1 MMKIGV
7 RRRRKGRMFRAAG
20 SRYDK
25 SLVTARFLPGSYSH
39 FILGGFFMNLPQL
52 YYFRKLAQLQHYT
65 KAAKELYITQPSLS
79 DSISSLEQELG
90 ISLFQKEGRNVKL
103 TKYGQE
109 FYGYVNEA
117 LNQLDKG
124 IAVAKSKSGMLGG
137 VIDIGCIP
145 TILGD
150 YMPQAIQNYKAQ
162 RNPKAVFNIYQ
173 GHTTYLLENLKK
185 GKYDIAF
192 CSGTDDPELEF
203 VPILA
208 QRLVLV
214 VRQDHPLAD
223 RESVELGELTEY
235 SLTTYRETLPIGKV
249 VRSVLRKY
257 GVEASFSYDDEI
269 SIGGIVTAT
278 NQAAITADTPYLRQF
293 NQIRKIVISDIPADT
308 RLVYMVYS
316 KKNYM
321 AKATEDFAEFMKEH
335 ERQLPEFMTE
345 QV

>member
-1 MMKIGV
+1 
-7 RRRRKGRMFRAAG
+7 
-20 SRYDK
+20 
-25 SLVTARFLPGSYSH
+25 
-39 FILGGFFMNLPQL
+39 MNLSQL

-109 FYGYVNEA
+109 FYEYVNDA

-124 IAVAKSKSGMLGG
+124 IAVAKSKSGAMGG
-137 VIDIGCIP
+137 MIDIGCIP

-150 YMPQAIQNYKAQ
+150 YMPNAIQNYRVK
-162 RNPKAVFNIYQ
+162 NPKAVFNIYQ
-173 GHTTYLLENLKK
+173 GHTLRLLEELKK

-192 CSGTDDPELEF
+192 CSKVDDPELEF

-208 QRLVLV
+208 QQLILV
-214 VRQDHPLAD
+214 VRNDHPLAL
-223 RESVELGELTEY
+223 RESVEVAELSKY
-235 SLTTYRETLPIGKV
+235 SLTTYRETIPIGKI
-249 VRSVLRKY
+249 VRAVLREK

-269 SIGGIVTAT
+269 SIGGVVTVT
-278 NQAAITADTPYLRQF
+278 NQIAIAADTPYLNQF
-293 NQIRKIVISDIPADT
+293 DQIKKITISDIPADT

-321 AKATEDFAEFMKEH
+321 AKAPEDFAEFLVEH
-335 ERQLPEFMTE
+335 ERKLPDFMIQAE
-345 QV
+345 QKVVKKNDRRGRKQEN

>member
-1 MMKIGV
+1 
-7 RRRRKGRMFRAAG
+7 
-20 SRYDK
+20 
-25 SLVTARFLPGSYSH
+25 
-39 FILGGFFMNLPQL
+39 MNLSQL

-109 FYGYVNEA
+109 FYEYVNDA

-124 IAVAKSKSGMLGG
+124 IAVAKSKSGAMGG
-137 VIDIGCIP
+137 MIDIGCIP

-150 YMPQAIQNYKAQ
+150 YMPNAIQHYRAK
-162 RNPKAVFNIYQ
+162 NPKAVFNIYQ
-173 GHTTYLLENLKK
+173 GHTLRLLEELKK

-192 CSGTDDPELEF
+192 CSKVDDPELEF
-203 VPILA
+203 IPILA
-208 QRLVLV
+208 QKLILV
-214 VRQDHPLAD
+214 VRHDHPLAS
-223 RESVELGELTEY
+223 RESVEVTELSNY
-235 SLTTYRETLPIGKV
+235 SLTTYRETIPIGKI
-249 VRSVLRKY
+249 VRAVLREK

-269 SIGGIVTAT
+269 SIGGVVTVT
-278 NQAAITADTPYLRQF
+278 NQIAIAADTPYLNQF
-293 NQIRKIVISDIPADT
+293 DQIKKITISDIPEDT

-321 AKATEDFAEFMKEH
+321 AKAPEDFAEFLVEH
-335 ERQLPEFMTE
+335 ERRLPNFMIQPE
-345 QV
+345 QKIVKKNERRGRKQEN

>member
-1 MMKIGV
+1 
-7 RRRRKGRMFRAAG
+7 
-20 SRYDK
+20 
-25 SLVTARFLPGSYSH
+25 
-39 FILGGFFMNLPQL
+39 MNLSQL

-109 FYGYVNEA
+109 FYEYVNDA

-124 IAVAKSKSGMLGG
+124 IAVAKSKSGAMGG
-137 VIDIGCIP
+137 MIDIGCIP

-150 YMPQAIQNYKAQ
+150 YMPNAIQNYRVK
-162 RNPKAVFNIYQ
+162 NPKAVFNIYQ
-173 GHTTYLLENLKK
+173 GHTLRLLEELKK

-192 CSGTDDPELEF
+192 CSKVDDPELEF

-208 QRLVLV
+208 QQLILV
-214 VRQDHPLAD
+214 VRNDHPLAS
-223 RESVELGELTEY
+223 RESVEMAELSNY
-235 SLTTYRETLPIGKV
+235 SLTTYRETIPIGKI
-249 VRSVLRKY
+249 VRAVLREK

-269 SIGGIVTAT
+269 SIGGVVTVT
-278 NQAAITADTPYLRQF
+278 NQIAIAADTPYLNQF
-293 NQIRKIVISDIPADT
+293 DQIKKITISDIPADT

-321 AKATEDFAEFMKEH
+321 AKAPEDFAEFLVEH
-335 ERQLPEFMTE
+335 ERKLPDFMIQTE
-345 QV
+345 QKVVKKNDRRGRKQEN